1 MWSAGLRTGAHLTSG
16 STPRAR
22 CALVRAGKAPM
33 RGSTRAGGDAAV
45 GRRKGKLDPQEA
57 RRPKDKPERRPLDGE
72 AAFAKGEAIRC
83 YGTRGQLHEIRR
95 RAATVGLSAS
105 AFVRAAALNL
115 RVRPVYELEAARG
128 LLAMEARLERIEA
141 WLGRIAERGASD
153 LVAGAALA
161 EARQTLAAVRALADR
176 A

>member
-1 MWSAGLRTGAHLTSG
+1 MRD
-16 STPRAR
+16 
-22 CALVRAGKAPM
+22 AP
-33 RGSTRAGGDAAV
+33 GAGGEAV
-45 GRRKGKLDPQEA
+45 GRRKAKLRGRA
-57 RRPKDKPERRPLDGE
+57 SDGPADGGRTGPRQGAE
-72 AAFAKGEAIRC
+72 AFAKGEAIRC
-83 YGTRGQLHEIRR
+83 YGTRGQLDEIRR
-95 RAATVGLSAS
+95 RARLVGLSAS
-105 AFVRAAALNL
+105 AFVRVAALNL
-115 RVRPVYELEAARG
+115 PVRPVYELEAARG

>member
-1 MWSAGLRTGAHLTSG
+1 MRSAS
-16 STPRAR
+16 
-22 CALVRAGKAPM
+22 
-33 RGSTRAGGDAAV
+33 RAGGDAAV

-57 RRPKDKPERRPLDGE
+57 RRPKDKPERRRLDRE
-72 AAFAKGEAIRC
+72 AAKGEAIRC

-153 LVAGAALA
+153 MVAGAALA

>member
-1 MWSAGLRTGAHLTSG
+1 MT
-16 STPRAR
+16 
-22 CALVRAGKAPM
+22 AGKAPV
-33 RGSTRAGGDAAV
+33 RSGTRAGGDAAAV
-45 GRRKGKLDPQEA
+45 WRRKGKPDPEGA
-57 RRPKDKPERRPLDGE
+57 RRPEDTPERRRLGGE
-72 AAFAKGEAIRC
+72 EAFAKGEAIRC
-83 YGTRGQLHEIRR
+83 YGTPVQLDEIRR
-95 RAATVGLSAS
+95 RARLVGLSAS
-105 AFVRAAALNL
+105 AFVRVAALNL
-115 RVRPVYELEAARG
+115 PVRPVYELEAARG

>member
-1 MWSAGLRTGAHLTSG
+1 MWFARARTHAHLTSG

-22 CALVRAGKAPM
+22 CALVEAGKAPV
-33 RGSTRAGGDAAV
+33 RSAPTREDAAV
-45 GRRKGKLDPQEA
+45 GRRKGKLEGRAED
-57 RRPKDKPERRPLDGE
+57 RPKRKPGRRPLDGAE
-72 AAFAKGEAIRC
+72 AFGKGEAIRC
-83 YGTRGQLHEIRR
+83 YGTRTQLDEIRR
-95 RAATVGLSAS
+95 RAGTAGLPAS
-105 AFVRAAALNL
+105 AFLRNLALGVPI
-115 RVRPVYELEAARG
+115 RCAYDLEAARG
-128 LLAMEARLERIEA
+128 LLALEARLERIEG